1 MNSVFSKILL
11 DINSSRSRQQNTLMA
26 STLTTEITRGLTK
39 VKSWDAW
46 VGLAIEE
53 QTSVAYKIDLES
65 GAKCGCKNAPPNLM
79 TRHED

>member
-11 DINSSRSRQQNTLMA
+11 DINSSRSRQQNTLVA
-26 STLTTEITRGLTK
+26 STLITEITRGLTD
-39 VKSWDAW
+39 VKSW

-53 QTSVAYKIDLES
+53 QTSVAYKIDLQS
-65 GAKCGCKNAPPNLM
+65 GAKCGCKNAPTNLM